1 MTVSTYRRTV
11 KQASANS
18 NPLGP
23 ELQKYQNWT
32 QVNAL
37 VNILEQYHHENMT
50 WLRSIDF
57 FKQENSFLKNRLA
70 EVVDVT
76 TDRSFLAQAE
86 HFQNQ
91 FIIKDEFLDEL
102 RHDVNEQERDL
113 AQRFRQQ
120 MFKPDIST
128 KDRQQQLRS
137 QMQYLEKEF
146 SSLRY
151 EFNNYLATSLQ

>member
-1 MTVSTYRRTV
+1 MDLTRVNTQLQVFIKDQNRT
-11 KQASANS
+11 K
-18 NPLGP
+18 
-23 ELQKYQNWT
+23 
-32 QVNAL
+32 VNAL

-70 EVVDVT
+70 EVVDGT
-76 TDRSFLAQAE
+76 TDRGFLAQAE

-102 RHDVNEQERDL
+102 RHEVNEQERDL
-113 AQRFRQQ
+113 TVQFRHQS
-120 MFKPDIST
+120 FSADIVM
-128 KDRQQQLRS
+128 KDRQQQLRG

-146 SSLRY
+146 SNLRY
-151 EFNNYLATSLQ
+151 EFNNYLASDLQ

>member
-1 MTVSTYRRTV
+1 M
-11 KQASANS
+11 
-18 NPLGP
+18 
-23 ELQKYQNWT
+23 
-32 QVNAL
+32 
-37 VNILEQYHHENMT
+37 NILEQYHHENMT

-70 EVVDVT
+70 EVVDGT
-76 TDRSFLAQAE
+76 TDRGFLAQAE

-113 AQRFRQQ
+113 SFRFRHQS
-120 MFKPDIST
+120 FSPDIIMR
-128 KDRQQQLRS
+128 DRQQQLRS

-146 SSLRY
+146 TSLRY
-151 EFNNYLATSLQ
+151 EFNSYLATVLLQ

>member
-1 MTVSTYRRTV
+1 M
-11 KQASANS
+11 
-18 NPLGP
+18 
-23 ELQKYQNWT
+23 
-32 QVNAL
+32 NAL

-70 EVVDVT
+70 EVVDGT

-91 FIIKDEFLDEL
+91 FIIKDEFIDEL

-113 AQRFRQQ
+113 AQRFRQEI
-120 MFKPDIST
+120 FKPDIST
-128 KDRQQQLRS
+128 KDRQQQLRC

-146 SSLRY
+146 TNLRY
-151 EFNNYLATSLQ
+151 EFNNYLAASIQ

>member
-1 MTVSTYRRTV
+1 M
-11 KQASANS
+11 KNEQG
-18 NPLGP
+18 NPVA
-23 ELQKYQNWT
+23 KKNCKK
-32 QVNAL
+32 VNAL
-37 VNILEQYHHENMT
+37 VNILEQYHHENLT

-70 EVVDVT
+70 EVVDGT
-76 TDRSFLAQAE
+76 TDKSFLAQAE

-113 AQRFRQQ
+113 SAKFHHQSFSTD
-120 MFKPDIST
+120 PDMRE
-128 KDRQQQLRS
+128 RQQQLRG

-146 SSLRY
+146 TNLRY
-151 EFNNYLATSLQ
+151 EFNYYLASTLQ

>member
-1 MTVSTYRRTV
+1 
-11 KQASANS
+11 
-18 NPLGP
+18 
-23 ELQKYQNWT
+23 
-32 QVNAL
+32 VNAL

-70 EVVDVT
+70 EVVDGT

-91 FIIKDEFLDEL
+91 FIIKDEFIDEL

-113 AQRFRQQ
+113 AQRFRQEI
-120 MFKPDIST
+120 FKPDIST

-146 SSLRY
+146 TNLRY
-151 EFNNYLATSLQ
+151 EFNNYLAASIQ

>member
-1 MTVSTYRRTV
+1 M
-11 KQASANS
+11 
-18 NPLGP
+18 
-23 ELQKYQNWT
+23 
-32 QVNAL
+32 NAL

-70 EVVDVT
+70 EVVDVK
-76 TDRSFLAQAE
+76 TDRGFLAQAE

-113 AQRFRQQ
+113 TFSFRHQRF
-120 MFKPDIST
+120 PADISM
-128 KDRQQQLRS
+128 KERQQQLRS
-137 QMQYLEKEF
+137 QMQYLEKDF
-146 SSLRY
+146 TSLRY
-151 EFNNYLATSLQ
+151 EFNNYLASVLQ